1 MSGLSIE
8 KQCHFVACLL
18 AILLTKNRDM
28 GHHHHHHGHGH
39 HDHSDTKNLALA
51 FFLNLG
57 FTIIEIIGGI
67 WTNSVAIIAD
77 AIHDLGDSLS
87 LGLAWYLQNV
97 SKKNPSSSFTYG
109 YRRFSL
115 LGAILTALIL
125 IIGGLIVI
133 YESVPRL
140 IHVEETNAGGMIGLA
155 ILGILVNGL
164 AVWRMRSGKSMNEQ
178 MVSWHLLEDVLGWV
192 AVLIGALIM
201 FFFDAPFIDPI
212 LSIGITLWVMYNV
225 AHQLIKSVKIVLQA
239 APDNINQAEIK
250 AAILDL
256 SGVDAVHHLHLW
268 SLDGLKVI
276 MSVHVQISAQGDLA
290 SLQPIKTEIR
300 ERLHSFGVD
309 HVTIEMESK
318 GEGVIVANCR

>member
-1 MSGLSIE
+1 LPIE
-8 KQCHFVACLL
+8 QQCHFVAYLL
-18 AILLTKNRDM
+18 AIPLTKNSDM
-28 GHHHHHHGHGH
+28 GHHHHHGHEH
-39 HDHSDTKNLALA
+39 HDHSDTKNLATA
-51 FFLNLG
+51 FFLNLI
-57 FTIIEIIGGI
+57 FTIIEIIGGL
-67 WTNSVAIIAD
+67 WTNSVAILAD

-97 SKKNPSSSFTYG
+97 SKKDPSSSFTYG

-140 IHVEETNAGGMIGLA
+140 IHMEETNAGGMIGLA

-164 AVWRMRSGKSMNEQ
+164 AVWRTRSGKSMNEQ

-225 AHQLIKSVKIVLQA
+225 VHQLIKAVKIVLQA
-239 APDNINQAEIK
+239 APDEIDQVEIRT
-250 AAILDL
+250 ALLDL
-256 SGVDAVHHLHLW
+256 RGVDAVHHLHLW

-276 MSVHVQISAQGDLA
+276 MSVHVQTSMRGDLA
-290 SLQPIKTEIR
+290 SLQSLKADIR
-300 ERLHSFGVD
+300 ARLHSFGID
-309 HVTIEMESK
+309 HVTIEMEAE
-318 GEGVIVANCR
+318 GEIVEKCV

>member
-1 MSGLSIE
+1 
-8 KQCHFVACLL
+8 
-18 AILLTKNRDM
+18 M
-28 GHHHHHHGHGH
+28 GHHHHHGYEH
-39 HDHSDTKNLALA
+39 HDHSDTKNLATA
-51 FFLNLG
+51 FFLNLI
-57 FTIIEIIGGI
+57 FTIIEIIGGL
-67 WTNSVAIIAD
+67 WTNSVAILAD

-97 SKKNPSSSFTYG
+97 SKKDPSSSFTYG

-140 IHVEETNAGGMIGLA
+140 IQMEETNAGGMIGLA
-155 ILGILVNGL
+155 VLGILVNGL
-164 AVWRMRSGKSMNEQ
+164 AVWRTRSGKSMNEQ

-225 AHQLIKSVKIVLQA
+225 VHQLIKAVKIVLQA
-239 APDNINQAEIK
+239 APDDIDQVEIRT
-250 AAILDL
+250 ALLDL
-256 SGVDAVHHLHLW
+256 RGVDAVHHLHLW

-276 MSVHVQISAQGDLA
+276 MSVHVQTSMRGDLA
-290 SLQPIKTEIR
+290 SLQSLKADIR
-300 ERLHSFGVD
+300 ARLHLFGID
-309 HVTIEMESK
+309 HVTIEMEAE
-318 GEGVIVANCR
+318 GEIVEKCV

>member
-1 MSGLSIE
+1 MPIE
-8 KQCHFVACLL
+8 QQCHFVAYLL
-18 AILLTKNRDM
+18 AIPLTKNSDM
-28 GHHHHHHGHGH
+28 GHHHHHGHEH
-39 HDHSDTKNLALA
+39 HDHSDTKNLATA
-51 FFLNLG
+51 FFLNLI
-57 FTIIEIIGGI
+57 FTIIEIIGGL
-67 WTNSVAIIAD
+67 WTNSVAILAD

-97 SKKNPSSSFTYG
+97 SKKDPSSSFTYG

-140 IHVEETNAGGMIGLA
+140 IHMEETNAGGMIGLA

-164 AVWRMRSGKSMNEQ
+164 AVWRTRSGKSMNEQ

-225 AHQLIKSVKIVLQA
+225 VHQLIKAVKIVLQA
-239 APDNINQAEIK
+239 APDEIDQVEIRT
-250 AAILDL
+250 ALLDL
-256 SGVDAVHHLHLW
+256 RGVDAVHHLHLW

-276 MSVHVQISAQGDLA
+276 MSVHVQTSMRGDLA
-290 SLQPIKTEIR
+290 SLQSLKADIR
-300 ERLHSFGVD
+300 ARLHSFGID
-309 HVTIEMESK
+309 HVTIEMEAE
-318 GEGVIVANCR
+318 GEIVEKCV

>member
-1 MSGLSIE
+1 MPIE
-8 KQCHFVACLL
+8 QQCHFVAYLL
-18 AILLTKNRDM
+18 AIPLTKNSDM
-28 GHHHHHHGHGH
+28 GHHHHHGHEH
-39 HDHSDTKNLALA
+39 HDHSDTKNLATA
-51 FFLNLG
+51 FFLNLI
-57 FTIIEIIGGI
+57 FTIIEIIGGL
-67 WTNSVAIIAD
+67 WTNSVAILAD

-97 SKKNPSSSFTYG
+97 SKKDPSSSFTYG

-140 IHVEETNAGGMIGLA
+140 IQMEETNAGGMIGLA
-155 ILGILVNGL
+155 VLGILVNGL
-164 AVWRMRSGKSMNEQ
+164 AVWRTRSGKSMNEQ

-225 AHQLIKSVKIVLQA
+225 VHQLIKAVKIVLQA
-239 APDNINQAEIK
+239 APDDIDQVEIRT
-250 AAILDL
+250 ALLDL
-256 SGVDAVHHLHLW
+256 RGVDAVHHLHLW

-276 MSVHVQISAQGDLA
+276 MSVHVQTSMRGDLT
-290 SLQPIKTEIR
+290 SLQSLKADIR
-300 ERLHSFGVD
+300 ARLHSFGID
-309 HVTIEMESK
+309 HVTIEMEAE
-318 GEGVIVANCR
+318 GEIVEKCV

>member
-1 MSGLSIE
+1 
-8 KQCHFVACLL
+8 
-18 AILLTKNRDM
+18 M
-28 GHHHHHHGHGH
+28 GHHHHHGHEH
-39 HDHSDTKNLALA
+39 HDHSDTKNLATA
-51 FFLNLG
+51 FFLNLI
-57 FTIIEIIGGI
+57 FTIIEIIGGL
-67 WTNSVAIIAD
+67 WTNSVAILAD

-97 SKKNPSSSFTYG
+97 SKKDPSSSFTYG

-140 IHVEETNAGGMIGLA
+140 IQMEETNAGGMIGLA

-164 AVWRMRSGKSMNEQ
+164 AVWRTRSGKSMNEQ

-225 AHQLIKSVKIVLQA
+225 VHQLIKAVKIVLQA
-239 APDNINQAEIK
+239 APDDIDQVEIRT
-250 AAILDL
+250 ALLDL
-256 SGVDAVHHLHLW
+256 RGVDAVHHLHLW

-276 MSVHVQISAQGDLA
+276 MSVHVQTSMRGDLT
-290 SLQPIKTEIR
+290 SLQSLKADIR
-300 ERLHSFGVD
+300 ARLHSFGID
-309 HVTIEMESK
+309 HVTIEMEAE
-318 GEGVIVANCR
+318 GEIVEKCV

>member
-1 MSGLSIE
+1 MPIE
-8 KQCHFVACLL
+8 QQCHFVAYLL
-18 AILLTKNRDM
+18 AIPLTKNSDM
-28 GHHHHHHGHGH
+28 GHHHHHGHEH
-39 HDHSDTKNLALA
+39 HDHSDTKNLATA
-51 FFLNLG
+51 FFLNLI
-57 FTIIEIIGGI
+57 FTIIEIIGGL
-67 WTNSVAIIAD
+67 WTNSVAILAD

-97 SKKNPSSSFTYG
+97 SKKDPSSSFTYG

-140 IHVEETNAGGMIGLA
+140 IQMEETNAGGMIGLA

-164 AVWRMRSGKSMNEQ
+164 AVWRTRSGKSMNEQ

-225 AHQLIKSVKIVLQA
+225 VHQLIKAVKIVLQA
-239 APDNINQAEIK
+239 APDDIDQVEIRT
-250 AAILDL
+250 ALLDL
-256 SGVDAVHHLHLW
+256 RGVDAVHHLHLW

-276 MSVHVQISAQGDLA
+276 MSVHVQTSMRGDLT
-290 SLQPIKTEIR
+290 SLQSLKADIR
-300 ERLHSFGVD
+300 ARLHSFGID
-309 HVTIEMESK
+309 HVTIEMEAE
-318 GEGVIVANCR
+318 GEIVEKCV